1 MLKAA
6 IRQQALA
13 LRKNLSDEKWLS
25 INLAIQKNLLDFL
38 HDFPAGTRI
47 LSFRAFADK
56 REIDLSAT
64 HEKLTKTPFEFQL
77 GFPRANPVDT
87 SLQTYLTNEHSQF
100 EQSRWGIWEPEPSS
114 SQEMQAKDWDV
125 VLVPLLAID
134 QNGHRVGYGKGFYDR
149 FLAETKSD
157 CLSLGI
163 SMSMPIEA
171 ISDLHVYDIPLDMAI
186 SPEGIHR
193 FNQKK

>member
-13 LRKNLSDEKWLS
+13 FRKNLSDEKWLS
-25 INLAIQKNLLDFL
+25 MNLAIQKNLLDFL
-38 HDFPAGTRI
+38 QTFPAGTKI
-47 LSFRAFADK
+47 LSFQAIVDK

-64 HEKLTKTPFEFQL
+64 HEKLRKPPFEFQV

-87 SLQTYLTNEHSQF
+87 SLQTYLTNEQSQF
-100 EQSRWGIWEPEPSS
+100 EQSRWGIWEPEASS

-149 FLAETKSD
+149 FLAETKSE
-157 CLSLGI
+157 CISIGI
-163 SMSMPIEA
+163 HMGAPIGA
-171 ISDLHVYDIPLDMAI
+171 ISDLHAHDIPLDLAI

>member
-47 LSFRAFADK
+47 LSFRAIADK

-64 HEKLTKTPFEFQL
+64 HEK
-77 GFPRANPVDT
+77 
-87 SLQTYLTNEHSQF
+87 
-100 EQSRWGIWEPEPSS
+100 
-114 SQEMQAKDWDV
+114 
-125 VLVPLLAID
+125 
-134 QNGHRVGYGKGFYDR
+134 
-149 FLAETKSD
+149 
-157 CLSLGI
+157 
-163 SMSMPIEA
+163 
-171 ISDLHVYDIPLDMAI
+171 
-186 SPEGIHR
+186 
-193 FNQKK
+193 

>member
-25 INLAIQKNLLDFL
+25 MNLAIQKNLLDFL
-38 HDFPAGTRI
+38 QTLPAGTKI
-47 LSFRAFADK
+47 LSFQAIVDK

-64 HEKLTKTPFEFQL
+64 HEKLRKPPFEFQV

-87 SLQTYLTNEHSQF
+87 SLQTYLTNEQSQF

-114 SQEMQAKDWDV
+114 SREMQAKDWDV
-125 VLVPLLAID
+125 VLVPLLAVD
-134 QNGHRVGYGKGFYDR
+134 QNGHRVGYGKGYYDR
-149 FLAETKSD
+149 FLAETKSE
-157 CLSLGI
+157 CISIGI
-163 SMSMPIEA
+163 SMGAPIGA
-171 ISDLHVYDIPLDMAI
+171 ISDLHAHDIPLDLAI

>member
-25 INLAIQKNLLDFL
+25 MNLAIQKNLLDFL
-38 HDFPAGTRI
+38 QTLPAGTKI
-47 LSFRAFADK
+47 LSFQAIVDK

-77 GFPRANPVDT
+77 GFPRANPADT

-114 SQEMQAKDWDV
+114 SREMQAKDWDV
-125 VLVPLLAID
+125 VLVPLLAVD

-149 FLAETKSD
+149 FLAETKSE
-157 CLSLGI
+157 CISIGI
-163 SMSMPIEA
+163 SMGAPIGA
-171 ISDLHVYDIPLDMAI
+171 ISDLHAHDIPLDLAI

>member
-25 INLAIQKNLLDFL
+25 MNSAIQKNLLDFL
-38 HDFPAGTRI
+38 RAFPAGTKI
-47 LSFRAFADK
+47 LSFQAIVDK

-64 HEKLTKTPFEFQL
+64 HEKLTKTPFEFQK
-77 GFPRANPVDT
+77 GFPRANPADR
-87 SLQTYLTNEHSQF
+87 SLQTYLTNEATRF
-100 EQSRWGIWEPEPSS
+100 ERSSWGIWEPEPSS
-114 SQEMQAKDWDV
+114 SQELQAKDWDV
-125 VLVPLLAID
+125 VLVPLLAVD

-149 FLAETKSD
+149 FLAETKSE
-157 CLSLGI
+157 CVSLGI
-163 SMSMPIEA
+163 SMSAPIDA
-171 ISDLHVYDIPLDMAI
+171 ISDLHAHDIPLDLAI

>member
-13 LRKNLSDEKWLS
+13 SRKNISDEKWLS
-25 INLAIQKNLLDFL
+25 INLAIQKNLLEFLQDFS
-38 HDFPAGTRI
+38 AGTRI
-47 LSFRAFADK
+47 LSFQSILEK
-56 REIDLSAT
+56 REIDLQPI
-64 HEKLTKTPFEFQL
+64 HEKLCKSPFEFQL
-77 GFPRANPVDT
+77 GFPRANVTDF
-87 SLQTYLTNEHSQF
+87 SLQTYLTNEATQF
-100 EQSRWGIWEPEPSS
+100 ERSAWGIWEPVPNASKK
-114 SQEMQAKDWDV
+114 MQAKDWDV

-134 QNGHRVGYGKGFYDR
+134 LNGHRVGYGKGFYDR

-157 CLSLGI
+157 CLTLGI
-163 SMSMPIEA
+163 SMSAPIDL
-171 ISDLHVYDIPLDMAI
+171 ISDLHVHDMALDLAV

>member
-13 LRKNLSDEKWLS
+13 SRKNISDEKWLS
-25 INLAIQKNLLDFL
+25 INLAIQKNLLEFLQDFS
-38 HDFPAGTRI
+38 AGTRI
-47 LSFRAFADK
+47 LSFQSILEK
-56 REIDLSAT
+56 REIDLQPI
-64 HEKLTKTPFEFQL
+64 HEKLCKSPFEFQL
-77 GFPRANPVDT
+77 GFPRANVTDF
-87 SLQTYLTNEHSQF
+87 SLQTYLTNEATQF
-100 EQSRWGIWEPEPSS
+100 ERSAWGIWEPVPNASK
-114 SQEMQAKDWDV
+114 EMQAKDWDV

-134 QNGHRVGYGKGFYDR
+134 LNGHRVGYGKGFYDR

-157 CLSLGI
+157 CLTLGI
-163 SMSMPIEA
+163 SMSAPIDP
-171 ISDLHVYDIPLDMAI
+171 ISDLHVHDMALDLAI